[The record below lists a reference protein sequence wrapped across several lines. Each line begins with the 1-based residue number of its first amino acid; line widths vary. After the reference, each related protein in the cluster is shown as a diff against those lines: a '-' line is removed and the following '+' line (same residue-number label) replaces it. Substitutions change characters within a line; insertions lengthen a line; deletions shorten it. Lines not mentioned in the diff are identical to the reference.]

1 MPHGISQKL
10 YSREG
15 TNNSTFHL
23 AFLHKLERLRLDTG
37 SQSTLDDQKE
47 WESKVVVRS
56 LVLRVPGVRN
66 THCYPRG
73 EQRRR
78 KKSHSSQ

>member
-1 MPHGISQKL
+1 MPLGFHRKL

-56 LVLRVPGVRN
+56 LVLRVPGVSN
-66 THCYPRG
+66 THCYPRV

>member
-1 MPHGISQKL
+1 MGFHRKL

-23 AFLHKLERLRLDTG
+23 AFLNKLERLRLDTG
-37 SQSTLDDQKE
+37 SQSTLDDQKG

-56 LVLRVPGVRN
+56 LVLRVPGVSN
-66 THCYPRG
+66 TPYYPRG
-73 EQRRR
+73 EQR